1 MSRALTRAT
10 VRRVGGVIERDRT
23 TTFKLLVLGEAGS
36 GNTWLLAAGTPIALC
51 RPGRSSVGRGR
62 ADPSHRLLTWR
73 ARGPWGS
80 YGGMKVV
87 GDGAAIQQW
96 S

>member
-10 VRRVGGVIERDRT
+10 VRRVGGVIERGRT

-36 GNTWLLAAGTPIALC
+36 GNTWLLAAGMPIALC

-73 ARGPWGS
+73 ARGS
-80 YGGMKVV
+80 GGPSSVPYLRFV
-87 GDGAAIQQW
+87 YA
-96 S
+96 SP